1 MRIDKWLKVSRLIKR
16 RTIANEACSG
26 GRVTVNGKPVKA
38 GYEVQIGDTIAIRFG
53 DKTTTVTVTQIK
65 DAVRKDDASVMY
77 EIV

>member
-1 MRIDKWLKVSRLIKR
+1 VRIDKWLKVSRLIKR